1 VSDVLVT
8 DLYEVT
14 MALNYRRLAMAGPA
28 TFSLFVRDLPPDRG
42 FLVAAGL
49 ESVLDYLADF
59 CVEDDDVTA
68 LADALDRPPSDLEPL
83 RALRFTGDVW
93 AVPEGRVVLQGEPL
107 LEVTAPLPEAQ
118 LVETYVLN
126 QVSHQTAL
134 ASKAARSVLAASG
147 RPVVDFGLR
156 RCQGV
161 EAGMH
166 AARAAAIVGFAST
179 SNVAGALRYGL
190 PATGTMAHS
199 FVEVFPDEA
208 GAFRAFATGGTDP
221 VTLLVDTYDT
231 GHGLEVAADVLREVT
246 DGRSRG
252 VRLDSGDLLAL
263 AHTAR
268 RTLDAAGLDSARV
281 VVSGGLDEFAVD
293 DLVAAGAPVDV
304 FAVGTRVATSADAPY
319 LDAAYKLVE
328 YDGRPVM
335 KLSTGKVTAPG
346 AKQVHRREGAE
357 DVLATRSEPV
367 PPGYEALLD
376 PVMRGGRRT
385 TAAGTPA
392 SAVAEAR
399 ERFARDL
406 ALLPAEARRIR
417 TPVAPRPRTSARL
430 AELTADVVQALRGQG
445 AAEATVSRDHGGPG
459 DGEGRRRGT

>member
-1 VSDVLVT
+1 VSDALVT

-14 MALNYRRLAMAGPA
+14 MALTYRRLGMAGPA

-49 ESVLDYLADF
+49 ESALDFLAGLHVDDEDVADF
-59 CVEDDDVTA
+59 
-68 LADALDRPPSDLEPL
+68 ADALKRSPADLEPL
-83 RALRFTGDVW
+83 HGLRFTGDVW
-93 AVPEGRVVLQGEPL
+93 AVPEGRVVLPGEPL

-134 ASKAARSVLAASG
+134 ASKAARSVIAATG

-161 EAGMH
+161 QAGMH

-179 SNVAGALRYGL
+179 SNVAAALRYGL

-199 FVEVFPDEA
+199 FVEVFPDEVH
-208 GAFRAFATGGTDP
+208 AFRAFAAGGTDP
-221 VTLLVDTYDT
+221 VTLLVDTYET
-231 GHGLEVAADVLREVT
+231 GHGLEVAAEVLRELT
-246 DGRSRG
+246 DGRGLG
-252 VRLDSGDLLAL
+252 VRLDSGDLAAL
-263 AHTAR
+263 ATDAR
-268 RTLDAAGLDSARV
+268 RTLDAAGLTSARV
-281 VVSGGLDEFAVD
+281 VVSGGLDEFSVA

-346 AKQVHRREGAE
+346 AKQVHRGEEGGE
-357 DVLATRSEPV
+357 DVLATRTEPV
-367 PPGYEALLD
+367 PPGYEALLR

-385 TAAGTPA
+385 DVAGTPA
-392 SAVAEAR
+392 WAVAEAR

-406 ALLPAEARRIR
+406 ALLPAEAGRIR
-417 TPVAPRPRTSARL
+417 APVAPRPRTSARL
-430 AELTADVVQALRGQG
+430 AELTAEVERTLRRPGRPP
-445 AAEATVSRDHGGPG
+445 EGPAPSS
-459 DGEGRRRGT
+459 